1 MRNYREAYSLF
12 GSTGILFN
20 HESPLRPDRYV
31 TKKIIKGAVAI
42 HLKKSKLLK
51 LGNLNISRDWGW
63 APEYV
68 EAMWLML
75 QQKNPGD
82 YVISTGVSNTLETF
96 VDQSFQALGL
106 NWKEYVETDASLKRP
121 LDIVYNRGNSTKAK
135 TELGWSPRF
144 KLTDIIKEMIEHELK
159 QN

>member
-1 MRNYREAYSLF
+1 
-12 GSTGILFN
+12 
-20 HESPLRPDRYV
+20 
-31 TKKIIKGAVAI
+31 
-42 HLKKSKLLK
+42 
-51 LGNLNISRDWGW
+51 
-63 APEYV
+63 
-68 EAMWLML
+68 ML